1 MSPHDERLAFIGTH
15 ILPHEAGLRQW
26 LSRAGLSASE
36 RDDLV
41 QEVYYRLLRQT
52 SFAHITEPRAYL
64 YRMARN
70 LILEQVRKNRVV
82 SITTVQNIDELGRA
96 DLSPSPEAAV
106 SARRELSRVMAFIE
120 GLPDRC
126 RAVFELRKVHGL
138 SQAETAARLGVTEN
152 IVEKETARGLSL
164 ILKQV
169 AQGDGEAIARPSAPP
184 AAKPETAGYV
194 RH

>member
-26 LSRAGLSASE
+26 LSRAGLTASE

-96 DLSPSPEAAV
+96 DPSPSPEQAV
-106 SARRELSRVMAFIE
+106 SARRELSRVMAFID
-120 GLPDRC
+120 GLPERC

-138 SQAETAARLGVTEN
+138 SQAQTAARLGVSEN

-169 AQGDGEAIARPSAPP
+169 AQGDADAPARAANAPTT
-184 AAKPETAGYV
+184 KPEHAGYA

>member
-1 MSPHDERLAFIGTH
+1 MSAHDERLAFIGTH

-26 LSRAGLSASE
+26 LSRAGLTPAE

-52 SFAHITEPRAYL
+52 SYAHITDPRAYL

-70 LILEQVRKNRVV
+70 LMLEQIRKTRVV
-82 SITTVQNIDELGRA
+82 SITTVHNLDELGRA
-96 DLSPSPEAAV
+96 DMSPTPEQAV

-120 GLPDRC
+120 SLPARC
-126 RAVFELRKVHGL
+126 KAVFELRKVHGL
-138 SQAETAARLGVTEN
+138 SQAETAVRLGLSEN
-152 IVEKETARGLSL
+152 VVEKETARGLSL

-169 AQGDGEAIARPSAPP
+169 AEGDTATPARIQP
-184 AAKPETAGYV
+184 ARI
-194 RH
+194 RHVGH